1 MAQED
6 WAEEKKLGAAGNY
19 PDSVG
24 GQAKGL
30 SVTNTE
36 GSYQTGGASSNV
48 GTAPSYVSSQY
59 VDPGRPKGKNITE
72 GGFDSD
78 DSKNAS
84 WNSDIGTKKDPGRLA
99 EAKFQRENAEAG
111 FDAGMPRQKGVSGDN
126 PYDDLGGDTQA

>member
-36 GSYQTGGASSNV
+36 GSYQTSGASSNA

-59 VDPGRPKGKNITE
+59 VDPAGPKGKNITE

-78 DSKNAS
+78 DTKNAS
-84 WNSDIGTKKDPGRLA
+84 WNSDIGTKKDPGRAA